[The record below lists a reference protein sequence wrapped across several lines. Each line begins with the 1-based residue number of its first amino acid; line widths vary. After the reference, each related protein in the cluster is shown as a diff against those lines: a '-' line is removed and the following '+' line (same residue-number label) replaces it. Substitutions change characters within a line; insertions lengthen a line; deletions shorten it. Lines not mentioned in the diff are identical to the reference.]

1 MRKVA
6 LTIDVEQDVPPY
18 LNTWRGMEKGLP
30 LLLKLL
36 AKHDIQA
43 TFFIIGKVAERYP
56 RLVKEIS
63 RRHEVACHGYEHE
76 RFDRL
81 SPEKQ
86 LQIIEL
92 ATKILTKVAERRP
105 SGFRAPNFRTN
116 VETFKAIEQ
125 AGYVY
130 DASFASYKTGKKPK
144 WSKLVEIP
152 NTWPSSFLRLPP
164 AISTRMLR
172 LCLAALPFT
181 VLDYHVWEVVK
192 VNGVPFD
199 CRFATGEVA
208 LHRLD
213 EVFRYLLEKKCEFV
227 LMEDIAKKKMASR
240 WRP

>member
-1 MRKVA
+1 MRNVA

-30 LLLKLL
+30 LLLELL

-43 TFFIIGKVAERYP
+43 TFFATGKMAERHP
-56 RLVKEIS
+56 KLVKEIS

-81 SPEKQ
+81 SFEKQ
-86 LQIIEL
+86 VQIIKL
-92 ATKILTKVAERRP
+92 ATNILTKVAGRRP
-105 SGFRAPNFRTN
+105 SGFRAPNFKTN
-116 VETFKAIEQ
+116 DETFKAIEQ
-125 AGYVY
+125 SGYVY
-130 DASFASYKTGKKPK
+130 DASVASYKIGRKPS
-144 WSKLVEIP
+144 WSKLVEIQ

-164 AISTRMLR
+164 AISTRVLR
-172 LCLAALPFT
+172 LCMAALPFT

-208 LHRLD
+208 LRRLD
-213 EVFRYLLEKKCEFV
+213 EVLKYLLDKKCKFMLTKDV
-227 LMEDIAKKKMASR
+227 AKSKMASR
-240 WRP
+240 KRS